1 MFIKKSSS
9 TRRQALLAS
18 FGLASLGL
26 AAAAVLG
33 TSVAHADSVADIK
46 TKGTVVIGIQG
57 DNSPWGFVNTSGT
70 QDGFDAD
77 IGRLFA
83 AELGVKAEFVP
94 LAVANRIPALTTG
107 RVDVLFATMAM
118 TAERAKAVQYSKPY
132 VANIIYLIGAKAD
145 TIKTNEDM
153 KKVSIG
159 VPTGSIQDIQ
169 ITKNAPAD
177 TVIRRFADD
186 AAAIQALISG
196 QTQAVGGNMFYLDRI
211 EPQKPGLYENKLE
224 FTRLYN
230 GACAKLG
237 DKELN
242 AALNSFIDKIKGNGE
257 LAKAYAKWMK
267 VPVPDLATAAV
278 EGVTFTVQ

>member
-1 MFIKKSSS
+1 VFNKKS
-9 TRRQALLAS
+9 TTNRRAMLA
-18 FGLASLGL
+18 GLGL
-26 AAAAVLG
+26 AVAAVFG
-33 TSVAHADSVADIK
+33 TTVAHAQTDSVADIK
-46 TKGTVVIGIQG
+46 KKGTITIGIQG

-83 AELGVKAEFVP
+83 ADLGVKAEFMP

-132 VANIIYLIGAKAD
+132 VANIIYLIAAKAD
-145 TIKTNEDM
+145 KVKTNDDM
-153 KKVSIG
+153 KKLTIA
-159 VPTGSIQDIQ
+159 VPQGSIQDLQ
-169 ITKNAPAD
+169 ITKFAPEG
-177 TVIRRFADD
+177 TVIRRLADD

-196 QTQAVGGNMFYLDRI
+196 QTSAVGGNMFYLDRI
-211 EPQKPGLYENKLE
+211 EPQKPGLFENTLE

-242 AALNSFIDKIKGNGE
+242 AALNTFIDKIRANGE

-267 VPVPDLATAAV
+267 QPVPDFSKAAV
-278 EGVTFTVQ
+278 EGVTFEVK